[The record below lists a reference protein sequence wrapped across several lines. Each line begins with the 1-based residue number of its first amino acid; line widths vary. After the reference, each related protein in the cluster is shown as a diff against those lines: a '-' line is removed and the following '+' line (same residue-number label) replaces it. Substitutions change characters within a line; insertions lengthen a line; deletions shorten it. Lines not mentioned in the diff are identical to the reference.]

1 MVDET
6 PLTNSIVKRIDE
18 DDYEEDE
25 EDPPIPQN
33 YKFYNIDGN
42 PT

>member
-6 PLTNSIVKRIDE
+6 PKPASVRKIVENEDE
-18 DDYEEDE
+18 EE

-33 YKFYNIDGN
+33 YKFYNIDGA